1 MTADTHRIL
10 TTHTGS
16 LPRGEPLS
24 SLLIDQEQ
32 GEPVSQRTLDSA
44 IDTRVA
50 HVLKKQAE
58 VGIDIANDG
67 EQGRVGFQTY
77 LMQRMS
83 GFGGVS
89 KRPYGKEFLEFP
101 QFTERMMQRIPKT
114 GKVFDAPQAIDDIR
128 YLGTALLDVEI
139 ARLERLSAK
148 HGSAFAG
155 RFMNAPSPGIV
166 ACTMLNAYYDSQEAY
181 LDAIARELRIE
192 YRRVVEAG
200 FILQIDAPDLAME
213 RVLLYQDLSDAEF
226 AKTVETHVAA
236 LNKALEGIPRES
248 VRLHVCWGNWE
259 GPHNHDVDM
268 DVLLPAL
275 YGAHVGGLGLEF
287 ANPRRQHEVA
297 AIAKRVL
304 PDDVTL
310 IAGVI
315 DSKSNFIEHPEVIAQ
330 RIEAVVRAVGDP
342 QRVVA
347 GVDCGFGTFVGWEW
361 VTEDVVWA
369 KLRSLSEG
377 AGRASDRIFGKS
389 AAPSVRRGRAG

>member
-1 MTADTHRIL
+1 
-10 TTHTGS
+10 
-16 LPRGEPLS
+16 
-24 SLLIDQEQ
+24 LIDQEQ
-32 GEPVSQRTLDSA
+32 GEPVSGDALDRA
-44 IDTRVA
+44 IDVRVA
-50 HVLKKQAE
+50 HVLAKQAE

-114 GKVFDAPQAIDDIR
+114 GKVFDAPQAVDEIR
-128 YLGTALLDVEI
+128 YLGTDLIDAEI
-139 ARLERLSAK
+139 ERLARLAEPRR
-148 HGSAFAG
+148 AG
-155 RFMNAPSPGIV
+155 FTDLFMNAPSPGIV
-166 ACTMLNAYYDSQEAY
+166 ACTMLNAHYDSQEAY
-181 LDAIARELRIE
+181 LVAIARELRVE

-226 AKTVETHVAA
+226 AKTVELHVAA
-236 LNKALEGIPRES
+236 LNQALAGLPRER

-268 DVLLPAL
+268 ELLLPAL
-275 YGAHVGGLGLEF
+275 YQANVGALGLEF

-304 PDDVTL
+304 PDDLVL

-315 DSKSNFIEHPEVIAQ
+315 DSKSNFVEHPEVIAQ
-330 RIEAVVRAVGDP
+330 RIEAVARAVGDP
-342 QRVVA
+342 ARVVA

-369 KLRSLSEG
+369 KLKSLREG
-377 AGRASDRIFGKS
+377 ADRASARLFGRARAT
-389 AAPSVRRGRAG
+389 AA

>member
-1 MTADTHRIL
+1 MTTKTDRIL

-32 GEPVSQRTLDSA
+32 GEDVSLAALEAATEN
-44 IDTRVA
+44 RVA
-50 HVLKKQAE
+50 HVLKKQVE

-114 GKVFDAPQAIDDIR
+114 GKVFDAPQAIDEIR
-128 YLGTALLDVEI
+128 YLGTALLDAEI
-139 ARLERLSAK
+139 ERLARLAADARSQLADL
-148 HGSAFAG
+148 
-155 RFMNAPSPGIV
+155 FMNAPSPGIV
-166 ACTMLNAYYDSQEAY
+166 ACTMLNAYYDSQESY
-181 LDAIARELRIE
+181 LDAIARELSTE

-213 RVLLYQDLSDAEF
+213 RVLLYQDLTDAEF
-226 AKTVETHVAA
+226 ARTVEIHVAA
-236 LNKALEGIPRES
+236 LNKALAGIPRER

-268 DVLLPAL
+268 GVLLPAL
-275 YGAHVGGLGLEF
+275 YHAHVGALGLEF

-297 AIAKRVL
+297 AIAKRAL

-315 DSKSNFIEHPEVIAQ
+315 DSKSNFIEHPEVVAQ

-369 KLRSLSEG
+369 KLRSLHEG
-377 AGRASDRIFGKS
+377 AELASTRVFGKNRNVS
-389 AAPSVRRGRAG
+389 PRRSSTG